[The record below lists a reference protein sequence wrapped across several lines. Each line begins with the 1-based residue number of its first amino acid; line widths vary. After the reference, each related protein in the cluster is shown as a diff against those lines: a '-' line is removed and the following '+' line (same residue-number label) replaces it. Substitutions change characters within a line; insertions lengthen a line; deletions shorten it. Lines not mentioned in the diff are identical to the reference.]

1 MNINTDA
8 NIDIKNILKE
18 KIMVLDGA
26 MGTSI
31 QDYNLTEEDFR
42 GERFSDFTFK
52 LKGANEILN
61 LTRPD
66 IIKNIYSSYIE
77 AGSDIIETN
86 TFNGNTISMGDYNLE
101 DLAYEVSLEGTKLA
115 KLTVLDYFKKTGKK
129 VWVAG
134 SIGPSNKSISID
146 SSEID
151 FDLLKAAYKEQ
162 IRGIIH
168 GGGDLLLIETI
179 FDGLNAKA
187 AVVGA
192 EEVFE
197 EEGKNL
203 PIMISATVDKFGR
216 LLSGQTMESLVISLD
231 RDSILSFGLNCS
243 FGATE
248 LIPLIHKLGKF
259 TNKPISIYPN
269 AGLPNEIG
277 EYTETPEEMI
287 EILNDLIDHSE
298 INIVGGC
305 CGTTPKHIKLIAEA
319 VKNKNPRI
327 LKEKSLEFNL
337 SGNEVLDHDGFL
349 VVGERNNVAGSRKF
363 ARLIKEKKY
372 DEALEISR
380 TQVDTGAHILDLN
393 LDDGLIDSKTEIKKY
408 IKLLLSSTDTAN
420 IPIMIDSSDF
430 EIIEEG
436 LKNLPSKGIV
446 NSLSLK
452 DGEKEFIR
460 KAKIV
465 KKYGAALVV
474 MAFDETG
481 QADTFNK
488 KIEVSRRS
496 YDLLLGIG
504 FSPTDIIFDTN
515 ILTIGTG
522 EKTDRNYAKDY
533 INSIKWIKENLPHA
547 KTSGGLSNV
556 SFAFRGNN
564 PLRHAIHQIF
574 LRLAKENGLDMVIM
588 NPSEKAIIIKNSL
601 EDKIYNLIMNTEDV
615 LDSLLDEEIEKIM
628 SPKTTEKESN
638 PRVQIIDNLVNG
650 NKLNLTTII
659 DLLLKDY
666 SPIVI
671 IQDILMEG
679 MEKVGEHFNNGKLF
693 LPQVVKSAVIM
704 KEAVTYLTPSI
715 KNEKIHMKHKKSIVM
730 ATVDGDVHDIGKNI
744 VKTVLECNGYR
755 IIDLG
760 VMVSMDDIIATVKN
774 ENVDAVT
781 LSGLITPSL
790 HEMARVAKKLD
801 EEKINI
807 PLFVGGAATSSL
819 HTAIKIEPN
828 YSGRVFHLTDASNTV
843 ITLDKILGGDTKY
856 INTILNS
863 YEELRKAYKKT
874 EEDRSYLSLE
884 EAFKRREKI
893 INKVIKPTKTGVFDL
908 DINIIDIEKFIN
920 WDIFLHDWKIKN
932 TSKEIDIL
940 IDGKKYLETLKDK
953 KLKIS
958 ARYGIFDVEKKPMDI
973 LKINGIELPMVRT
986 QQWDTSLS
994 LADFVEDKDY
1004 IGTFAVSIDTVSGK
1018 TEYEDIMYKLLGNRL
1033 TEAAAEY
1040 LEKNVSKIIPVSIR
1054 PAVGYP
1060 ILPDHSMKKEIFDL
1074 MNVWELGV
1082 TLSPT
1087 YTMTPIHSVCGLLFF
1102 SENAKYFDLGKIDEN
1117 QIRSLAKYRGVDFE
1131 KTKENLGVSIY

>member
-1 MNINTDA
+1 MNINT
-8 NIDIKNILKE
+8 NIKNILKE

-31 QDYNLTEEDFR
+31 QNYDLTEEDFR
-42 GERFSDFTFK
+42 GERFSDFSFK

-66 IIKNIYSSYIE
+66 IIKDIYNSYIN
-77 AGSDIIETN
+77 AGVDIIETN
-86 TFNGNTISMGDYNLE
+86 TFNGNTISMADYNLGE
-101 DLAYEVSLEGTKLA
+101 LAYEVSLEGTKLA

-134 SIGPSNKSISID
+134 SVGPSNKSISID
-146 SSEID
+146 SSEIN
-151 FDLLKAAYKEQ
+151 FDTLKEAYKTQ
-162 IRGIIH
+162 IRGILH

-187 AVVGA
+187 AVIGA
-192 EEVFE
+192 EEIFE
-197 EEGKNL
+197 EEGKTL

-259 TNKPISIYPN
+259 THKPISIYPN

-287 EILNDLIDHSE
+287 EILNDLLNHSG
-298 INIVGGC
+298 INIIGGC
-305 CGTTPKHIKLIAEA
+305 CRTTPKHIKLIAEA
-319 VKNKNPRI
+319 VKNLPPRI
-327 LKEKSLEFNL
+327 LRKKSLEFNI

-349 VVGERNNVAGSRKF
+349 IVGERNNVAGSKKF

-380 TQVDTGAHILDLN
+380 IQVNTGAHILDLN
-393 LDDGLIDSKTEIKKY
+393 LDDGLIDSKIEMKKY

-430 EIIEEG
+430 DIIEEG

-452 DGEKEFIR
+452 DGQEEFIR

-488 KIEVSRRS
+488 KIKVSKRS
-496 YDLLLGIG
+496 YDLLLNIG
-504 FSPTDIIFDTN
+504 FSPSDIIFDTN

-522 EKTDRNYAKDY
+522 EKTDRDYAKDY

-564 PLRHAIHQIF
+564 PLRHAIHQVF
-574 LRLAKENGLDMVIM
+574 LKLAKESGLDMVIM
-588 NPSEKAIIIKNSL
+588 NPAEKIVKIKSSL
-601 EDKIYNLIMNTEDV
+601 EDKIYKLIMNTEDV
-615 LDSLLDEEIEKIM
+615 LDSLLDEQIEKII
-628 SPKTTEKESN
+628 SPKTAEKESD
-638 PRVQIIDNLVNG
+638 PRVQIIENLING
-650 NKLNLTTII
+650 NKLNLTTLI
-659 DLLLKDY
+659 DQLLNEY
-666 SPIVI
+666 SPISI

-679 MEKVGEHFNNGKLF
+679 MEKVGEYFNSGKLF
-693 LPQVVKSAVIM
+693 LPQIVKSAVIM
-704 KEAVTYLTPSI
+704 KEAVTYLTPLI
-715 KNEKIHMKHKKSIVM
+715 KNEKIDMGHKKTIVM

-744 VKTVLECNGYR
+744 VKTVLECNGYK

-760 VMVSMDDIIATVKN
+760 VMVSMDKIITTLKN
-774 ENVDAVT
+774 EKVDGVA

-790 HEMARVAKKLD
+790 HEMTRVA
-801 EEKINI
+801 
-807 PLFVGGAATSSL
+807 
-819 HTAIKIEPN
+819 
-828 YSGRVFHLTDASNTV
+828 
-843 ITLDKILGGDTKY
+843 
-856 INTILNS
+856 
-863 YEELRKAYKKT
+863 
-874 EEDRSYLSLE
+874 
-884 EAFKRREKI
+884 
-893 INKVIKPTKTGVFDL
+893 
-908 DINIIDIEKFIN
+908 
-920 WDIFLHDWKIKN
+920 
-932 TSKEIDIL
+932 
-940 IDGKKYLETLKDK
+940 
-953 KLKIS
+953 
-958 ARYGIFDVEKKPMDI
+958 
-973 LKINGIELPMVRT
+973 
-986 QQWDTSLS
+986 
-994 LADFVEDKDY
+994 
-1004 IGTFAVSIDTVSGK
+1004 
-1018 TEYEDIMYKLLGNRL
+1018 
-1033 TEAAAEY
+1033 
-1040 LEKNVSKIIPVSIR
+1040 
-1054 PAVGYP
+1054 
-1060 ILPDHSMKKEIFDL
+1060 
-1074 MNVWELGV
+1074 
-1082 TLSPT
+1082 
-1087 YTMTPIHSVCGLLFF
+1087 
-1102 SENAKYFDLGKIDEN
+1102 
-1117 QIRSLAKYRGVDFE
+1117 
-1131 KTKENLGVSIY
+1131 

>member
-1 MNINTDA
+1 MNMG
-8 NIDIKNILKE
+8 IKDLLKE

-31 QDYNLTEEDFR
+31 QNYNLTEGDFR
-42 GERFSDFTFK
+42 GERFSDFPSK

-61 LTRPD
+61 LTKPD
-66 IIKNIYSSYIE
+66 IIKDIYNSYIT
-77 AGSDIIETN
+77 AGADIIETN
-86 TFNGNTISMGDYNLE
+86 TFNGNTISMADYNLG

-115 KLTVLDYFKKTGKK
+115 KSAATDYFKKTEKK

-146 SSEID
+146 SSEMN
-151 FDLLKAAYKEQ
+151 FDTLKEAYKKQ
-162 IRGIIH
+162 IRGILH
-168 GGGDLLLIETI
+168 GGGDILLIETI

-187 AVVGA
+187 AVAGA
-192 EEVFE
+192 EEIFQE
-197 EEGKNL
+197 EAKTL

-243 FGATE
+243 FGAAE

-259 TNKPISIYPN
+259 THKPISIYPN
-269 AGLPNEIG
+269 AGLPNEVG
-277 EYTETPEEMI
+277 EYSQTPEEMT
-287 EILNDLIDHSE
+287 EILKNLISHSE
-298 INIVGGC
+298 INIIGGC
-305 CGTTPKHIKLIAEA
+305 CGTTPKHIKLIAKA
-319 VKNKNPRI
+319 VKNQRPRI
-327 LKEKSLEFNL
+327 LRERSLEFNI
-337 SGNEVLDHDGFL
+337 SGNEVLNRDEFL
-349 VVGERNNVAGSRKF
+349 IVGERNNVAGSRKF

-380 TQVDTGAHILDLN
+380 TQVKVGAQVLDLN
-393 LDDGLIDSKTEIKKY
+393 LDDGLIDSKTEMKKY
-408 IKLLLSSTDTAN
+408 IKLLLSAADTAN

-446 NSLSLK
+446 NSISLK
-452 DGEKEFIR
+452 DGEEEFIR
-460 KAKIV
+460 KAEIV

-481 QADTFNK
+481 QADTFRK
-488 KIEVSRRS
+488 KIKVSRRS

-504 FSPTDIIFDTN
+504 FSPADIIFDTN

-522 EKTDRNYAKDY
+522 EKTDRDYAKDY

-564 PLRHAIHQIF
+564 PLRHAIHQVF

-588 NPSEKAIIIKNSL
+588 NPAEKTIVIKKSL
-601 EDKIYNLIMNTEDV
+601 EDKIYSLIMNTEDV
-615 LDSLLDEEIEKIM
+615 LDSLLDEQIEKIM
-628 SPKTTEKESN
+628 SPKTAEKESD
-638 PRVQIIDNLVNG
+638 PRVQIIDNLING
-650 NKLNLTTII
+650 NKLNLTTLI
-659 DLLLKDY
+659 DLLLKEY
-666 SPIVI
+666 SPISI

-679 MEKVGEHFNNGKLF
+679 MERVGEYFNSGRLF
-693 LPQVVKSAVIM
+693 LPQIVKSAVIM
-704 KEAVTYLTPSI
+704 KEAVTYLTPLI
-715 KNEKIHMKHKKSIVM
+715 KSEKIDMGQKKTIVM

-744 VKTVLECNGYR
+744 VKTVLECNGYK

-760 VMVSMDDIIATVKN
+760 VMASMEKIITTIKN
-774 ENVDAVT
+774 EKVHGLA

-790 HEMARVAKKLD
+790 HEMARVAK
-801 EEKINI
+801 EMANEGINI

-843 ITLDKILGGDTKY
+843 IVLDKILGGDLKY
-856 INTILNS
+856 KNSILNS
-863 YEELRKAYKKT
+863 YENLRKAYKKT

-884 EAFKRREKI
+884 EAFKRRERI
-893 INKVIKPTKTGVFDL
+893 SNKVIKPSKTGVFDIKITL
-908 DINIIDIEKFIN
+908 ADIEKYIN
-920 WDIFLHDWKIKN
+920 WDIFLHDWKVKD

-940 IDGKKYLETLKDK
+940 RDAEKHLEILKDK

-958 ARYGIFDVEKKPMDI
+958 ARYGIFNVEKRPIDI
-973 LKINGIELPMVRT
+973 LKINGLEFPMVRT
-986 QQWDTSLS
+986 QQWETSLS
-994 LADFVEDKDY
+994 LADFVEDEDY

-1018 TEYEDIMYKLLGNRL
+1018 TKYEDIMYKLLENRL

-1040 LEKNVSKIIPVSIR
+1040 LEKKVSEVIQVKIR

-1082 TLSPT
+1082 CLSST
-1087 YTMTPIHSVCGLLFF
+1087 YTMTPVHTVCGLLFF
-1102 SENAKYFDLGKIDEN
+1102 SENAKYFDLGKIDKN
-1117 QIRSLAKYRGVDFE
+1117 QIESLAEYRGIDFN
-1131 KTKENLGVSIY
+1131 KMKENLGISIY

>member
-1 MNINTDA
+1 M
-8 NIDIKNILKE
+8 DIKDLLKE

-31 QDYNLTEEDFR
+31 QNYNLTEEDFR
-42 GERFSDFTFK
+42 GEKFKDSPSK
-52 LKGANEILN
+52 LKGVNEILN

-66 IIKNIYSSYIE
+66 IIKNIYNSYII
-77 AGSDIIETN
+77 AGADIIETN
-86 TFNGNTISMGDYNLE
+86 TFNGNTISMADYNLG
-101 DLAYEVSLEGTKLA
+101 DLAYEVSFAGTKLA
-115 KLTVLDYFKKTGKK
+115 KLVALDHFEKTGKK
-129 VWVAG
+129 IWIAG
-134 SIGPSNKSISID
+134 SIGPSNKSISLD
-146 SSEID
+146 SSGIS
-151 FDLLKAAYKEQ
+151 FDTLKMAYKKQ
-162 IRGIIH
+162 IRGILH

-192 EEVFE
+192 EEVFSE
-197 EEGKNL
+197 ERVSL

-243 FGATE
+243 FGATK
-248 LIPLIHKLGKF
+248 LLPLIQKLGNF
-259 TNKPISIYPN
+259 THKPISIYPN

-277 EYTETPEEMI
+277 EYSETPEEMVK
-287 EILNDLIDHSE
+287 ILNDLISHSG

-305 CGTTPKHIKLIAEA
+305 CGTTPKHIELIAEA
-319 VKNKNPRI
+319 IKNKNPRI
-327 LKEKSLEFNL
+327 LREKSLKFNI
-337 SGNEVLDHDGFL
+337 SGNEVLNEKGFL
-349 VVGERNNVAGSRKF
+349 IIGERNNVAGSRKF

-380 TQVDTGAHILDLN
+380 TQVNGGAHILDLN
-393 LDDGLIDSKTEIKKY
+393 LDDGLIDSKTEMKKY
-408 IKLLLSSTDTAN
+408 IKLLLSSADTAN
-420 IPIMIDSSDF
+420 ISIMIDSSDF
-430 EIIEEG
+430 KIIEEG

-452 DGEKEFIR
+452 DGEDEFIR

-474 MAFDETG
+474 MAFDEYG
-481 QADTFNK
+481 QADTFRK
-488 KIEVSRRS
+488 KIEISKRS

-504 FSPTDIIFDTN
+504 FSPADIIFDTN

-533 INSIKWIKENLPHA
+533 LNSIKWIKENLPHA

-564 PLRHAIHQIF
+564 PLRHVIHQIF
-574 LRLAKENGLDMVIM
+574 LRLAKKSGLDMVIM
-588 NPSEKAIIIKNSL
+588 NPAEKTIKIKKSL
-601 EDKIYNLIMNTEDV
+601 EDKVYSLIMNTEDI
-615 LDSLLDEEIEKIM
+615 LDSLLDEQIEKIIT
-628 SPKTTEKESN
+628 PKTAEKELD
-638 PRVQIIDNLVNG
+638 PKTQIIDNLING
-650 NKLNLTTII
+650 NKLNLTVLI
-659 DLLLKDY
+659 DLLLKEH
-666 SPIVI
+666 SPISI

-679 MEKVGEHFNNGKLF
+679 MERVGEYFNTGKLF

-704 KEAVTYLTPSI
+704 KEAVTHLTPLI
-715 KNEKIHMKHKKSIVM
+715 KDEKIQIGNRGTIVM

-744 VKTVLECNGYR
+744 VKTVLECNGYN

-760 VMVSMDDIIATVKN
+760 VMVSMDRIITAVKN
-774 ENVDAVT
+774 EKIHGVA

-790 HEMARVAKKLD
+790 YEMAKIAKKMTN
-801 EEKINI
+801 EGISI
-807 PLFVGGAATSSL
+807 PLFIGGAATSKL

-828 YSGRVFHLTDASNTV
+828 YSGKVFHLTDASNTV
-843 ITLDKILGGDTKY
+843 IVLDKILRRDTKY
-856 INTILNS
+856 KNSILNS
-863 YEELRKAYKKT
+863 YETLRETYKKK
-874 EEDRSYLSLE
+874 EEERSYLNLE
-884 EAFKRREKI
+884 EAFKMRRKI
-893 INKVIKPTKTGVFDL
+893 TNNVIDPSKTGIFDIKITL
-908 DINIIDIEKFIN
+908 ADIEKYIT
-920 WDIFLHDWKIKN
+920 WDIFLHDWKV
-932 TSKEIDIL
+932 KETLKEEEIL
-940 IDGKKYLETLKDK
+940 GDAKKYLEILKDK

-958 ARYGIFDVEKKPMDI
+958 ARYGIFNVEKKPMDI
-973 LKINGIELPMVRT
+973 LKINGLELPMVRT
-986 QQWDTSLS
+986 QQWKTSLS
-994 LADFVEDKDY
+994 LADFIEAKDY
-1004 IGTFAVSIDTVSGK
+1004 IGTFVVSIDTVSGK
-1018 TEYEDIMYKLLGNRL
+1018 TEYEDIMYKLLANRL

-1040 LEKNVSKIIPVSIR
+1040 LEKKVSEIIQVKIR

-1074 MNVWELGV
+1074 MNVWDLGV

-1102 SENAKYFDLGKIDEN
+1102 SENASYFNLGKIDDN
-1117 QIRSLAKYRGVDFE
+1117 QVKSMAKHRGVDFN
-1131 KTKENLGVSIY
+1131 KMKENLGISIY

>member
-1 MNINTDA
+1 MNTNMNIDM
-8 NIDIKNILKE
+8 DIKQILKE

-31 QDYNLTEEDFR
+31 QNYNLIEEDFR
-42 GERFSDFTFK
+42 GERFKDFPSK
-52 LKGANEILN
+52 LKGANELLN
-61 LTRPD
+61 LTKPD
-66 IIKNIYSSYIE
+66 IIKEIYNSYIE
-77 AGSDIIETN
+77 AGANIIETN
-86 TFNGNTISMGDYNLE
+86 TFNGNTISMADYNLG

-115 KLTVLDYFKKTGKK
+115 KLTVLDHLEKTGKK

-146 SSEID
+146 SSEMN
-151 FDLLKAAYKEQ
+151 FDILKDAYKKQ
-162 IRGIIH
+162 VRGILH

-192 EEVFE
+192 EEVFQ

-216 LLSGQTMESLVISLD
+216 LLSGQTMESLVVSLD

-243 FGATE
+243 FGAAE

-259 TNKPISIYPN
+259 THKPVSIYPN

-277 EYTETPEEMI
+277 EYSQTPEEMA
-287 EILNDLIDHSE
+287 EILNDLISDSG
-298 INIVGGC
+298 INIIGGC

-319 VKNKNPRI
+319 VKDKKPRI
-327 LKEKSLEFNL
+327 SKKKNLEFNI
-337 SGNEVLDHDGFL
+337 SGNEVLDEDGFL

-363 ARLIKEKKY
+363 ARLIKENKY

-380 TQVDTGAHILDLN
+380 TQVNGGAHILDLN
-393 LDDGLIDSKTEIKKY
+393 LDDGLIDSKAEMKKY
-408 IKLLLSSTDTAN
+408 IKLLLSSTDNAKV
-420 IPIMIDSSDF
+420 PIMIDSSDF
-430 EIIEEG
+430 VIIEEG

-460 KAKIV
+460 RAEIV

-481 QADTFNK
+481 QADTFEK
-488 KIEVSRRS
+488 KVEISKRS
-496 YDLLLGIG
+496 YDLLLGID
-504 FSPTDIIFDTN
+504 FSPADIIFDTN

-533 INSIKWIKENLPHA
+533 INSIKWIKENLPYA

-556 SFAFRGNN
+556 SFAFKGNN
-564 PLRHAIHQIF
+564 PLRHAIHQVF
-574 LRLAKENGLDMVIM
+574 LRLAKESGLDMVIM
-588 NPSEKAIIIKNSL
+588 NPAEKTVKIKKSL
-601 EDKIYNLIMNTEDV
+601 EDKIYSLIMNTEDI
-615 LDSLLDEEIEKIM
+615 LDSLLDEQIEKIIT
-628 SPKTTEKESN
+628 PKTEEKESD
-638 PRVQIIDNLVNG
+638 PRVQIINNLING
-650 NKLNLTTII
+650 NKLNLTPLI
-659 DLLLKDY
+659 DLLLKEY
-666 SPIVI
+666 SPISI

-679 MEKVGEHFNNGKLF
+679 MEKVGEYFNTGRLF

-704 KEAVTYLTPSI
+704 KEAVTYLTPTI
-715 KNEKIHMKHKKSIVM
+715 KNEQIDMGHKKTIVM

-760 VMVSMDDIIATVKN
+760 VMVSMDNIIAAVKN
-774 ENVDAVT
+774 NKVDGIT

-790 HEMARVAKKLD
+790 QEMVRVAKKMKNEGID
-801 EEKINI
+801 I

-828 YSGRVFHLTDASNTV
+828 YNGRVFHLTDASNTV
-843 ITLDKILGGDTKY
+843 VVLDKILGGDLEYKSA
-856 INTILNS
+856 ILNS

-874 EEDRSYLSLE
+874 EEERSYLNLE

-893 INKVIKPTKTGVFDL
+893 INKVKKPSKTGVFDL
-908 DINIIDIEKFIN
+908 NITVADIEKYIN
-920 WDIFLHDWKIKN
+920 WDIFLHDWKIKD

-940 IDGKKYLETLKDK
+940 IDGKKYLEILKDK

-958 ARYGIFDVEKKPMDI
+958 ARYGIFNVERKPMDI
-973 LKINGIELPMVRT
+973 LKINGLKFPMVRT
-986 QQWDTSLS
+986 QQWKTSLS
-994 LADFVEDKDY
+994 LADFIEDEDY
-1004 IGTFAVSIDTVSGK
+1004 IGAFAVSIDTVSGK
-1018 TEYEDIMYKLLGNRL
+1018 TEYEDLMYKLLGNRL
-1033 TEAAAEY
+1033 TEAAAEH
-1040 LEKNVSKIIPVSIR
+1040 LEKNVNEIIQVKIR

-1060 ILPDHSMKKEIFDL
+1060 MLPDHSMKKEVFDL

-1082 TLSPT
+1082 TLSPN

-1102 SENAKYFDLGKIDEN
+1102 SENAKYFDLGKIDKN
-1117 QIRSLAKYRGVDFE
+1117 QVESLAKHRGIDFN
-1131 KTKENLGVSIY
+1131 KMKENLGISIY

>member
-1 MNINTDA
+1 MNINID
-8 NIDIKNILKE
+8 IDIKQILKE

-31 QDYNLTEEDFR
+31 QNYNLTEEDFR
-42 GERFSDFTFK
+42 GERFKDFPSK
-52 LKGANEILN
+52 LKGANELLN

-66 IIKNIYSSYIE
+66 IIKEIYNSYIE
-77 AGSDIIETN
+77 AGADIIETN
-86 TFNGNTISMGDYNLE
+86 TFNGNTISMADYNLGE
-101 DLAYEVSLEGTKLA
+101 LAYEVSLEGTKLA
-115 KLTVLDYFKKTGKK
+115 KLRVLDHFEKTGKK
-129 VWVAG
+129 VWIAG

-146 SSEID
+146 SSEMNFD
-151 FDLLKAAYKEQ
+151 FLKNAYKNQ
-162 IRGIIH
+162 IRGILH

-197 EEGKNL
+197 EEGGTL

-216 LLSGQTMESLVISLD
+216 LLSGQTMESLVVSLD

-243 FGATE
+243 FGAAE

-259 TNKPISIYPN
+259 THKPISIYPN

-277 EYTETPEEMI
+277 EYSQTPEEMT
-287 EILNDLIDHSE
+287 EILKNLINHSG
-298 INIVGGC
+298 INIIGGC
-305 CGTTPKHIKLIAEA
+305 CGTTPKHIELIAEA
-319 VKNKNPRI
+319 VKDKKSRIPKIKN
-327 LKEKSLEFNL
+327 LEFSI
-337 SGNEVLDHDGFL
+337 SGNKVLGEEGFL
-349 VVGERNNVAGSRKF
+349 IVGERNNVAGSKKF

-380 TQVDTGAHILDLN
+380 TQVGGGAHILDLN
-393 LDDGLIDSKTEIKKY
+393 LDDGLIDSKAEMKIY

-430 EIIEEG
+430 VIIEEG

-452 DGEKEFIR
+452 DGEEEFIR
-460 KAKIV
+460 RAKIV

-474 MAFDETG
+474 MAFDESG
-481 QADTFNK
+481 QADTFQK
-488 KIEVSRRS
+488 KIEISKRS

-504 FSPTDIIFDTN
+504 FSPADIIFDTN

-522 EKTDRNYAKDY
+522 EKTDRNYARDY
-533 INSIKWIKENLPHA
+533 INSIKWIKENLPYA

-564 PLRHAIHQIF
+564 PLRHAIHQVF
-574 LRLAKENGLDMVIM
+574 LRLAKESGLDMVIM
-588 NPSEKAIIIKNSL
+588 NPAEKTMEITKSL
-601 EDKIYNLIMNTEDV
+601 EDKIYSLIINTEDI
-615 LDSLLDEEIEKIM
+615 LDSLLDEQIEKITT
-628 SPKTTEKESN
+628 PKTTEKKSD

-650 NKLNLTTII
+650 SKLNLTILI

-666 SPIVI
+666 SPISI

-704 KEAVTYLTPSI
+704 KEAVTYLTPKI
-715 KNEKIHMKHKKSIVM
+715 KNEKIDMGHRKTIVM

-760 VMVSMDDIIATVKN
+760 VMVSMDDIIAAVKN
-774 ENVDAVT
+774 ENVDAVA

-790 HEMARVAKKLD
+790 HEMARVA
-801 EEKINI
+801 EKMAKEGFDTPIFI
-807 PLFVGGAATSSL
+807 GGAATSSL

-843 ITLDKILGGDTKY
+843 VVLDKILGGDIEYKSAV
-856 INTILNS
+856 LNS
-863 YEELRKAYKKT
+863 YEELRKAYQKT

-884 EAFKRREKI
+884 EAFKRKEKI
-893 INKVIKPTKTGVFDL
+893 DNKVIEPAKTGVFDL
-908 DINIIDIEKFIN
+908 NINITDIEKSIN
-920 WDIFLHDWKIKN
+920 WDIFLHDWKIKD

-940 IDGKKYLETLKDK
+940 IDGKKYLEILKNK
-953 KLKIS
+953 KIKIS

-973 LKINGIELPMVRT
+973 LKINDIDLPMVRT
-986 QQWDTSLS
+986 QQWETSLS

-1054 PAVGYP
+1054 PAIGYP
-1060 ILPDHSMKKEIFDL
+1060 ILPDHSMKKEVFDL
-1074 MNVWELGV
+1074 MNVWELGI
-1082 TLSPT
+1082 TLSPN

-1102 SENAKYFDLGKIDEN
+1102 SEKAKYFDLGKIDEN
-1117 QIRSLAKYRGVDFE
+1117 QVESLAKHRGIDFS
-1131 KTKENLGVSIY
+1131 KMKENLGISIY